1 VSRCTPELGAPRR
14 PGKPEDKLV
23 TPYYRLRMK
32 APQLRDVDLS
42 LAFADKDDYEKAL
55 REIELRLLRL
65 QNGHF
70 AERRRAIIVFEGRD
84 AAGKGG
90 AIKRLTEKLDPRGI
104 QVWPIGPPSPDEQ
117 ERHYL
122 FRFWEKIP
130 ARGTWAIFDRSWYGR
145 VLVERIDKFA
155 KKQEWKRAYAEINA
169 FEKMLV
175 DDGVTI
181 VKMLFHISKKE
192 QLERF
197 EEREK
202 DPYKKW
208 KISKDDWHNRK
219 KWDAYTEAFDDML
232 RETHTQDA
240 PWHLV
245 SGEHKWHA
253 RVEACR
259 IVAKVLDKAR

>member
-1 VSRCTPELGAPRR
+1 
-14 PGKPEDKLV
+14 
-23 TPYYRLRMK
+23 MK

-42 LAFADKDDYEKAL
+42 LAFADKDDYEEAK

-65 QNGHF
+65 QIEHF
-70 AERRRAIIVFEGRD
+70 AEKRRAIIVFEGRD

-90 AIKRLTEKLDPRGI
+90 AIKRLTESLDPRGV
-104 QVWPIGPPSPDEQ
+104 QVWPIGPPTPDEQ
-117 ERHYL
+117 GRHYL

-145 VLVERIDKFA
+145 VLVERVDKFA
-155 KKQEWKRAYAEINA
+155 KKPEWKRAYAEINA
-169 FEKMLV
+169 FEKMLA
-175 DDGVTI
+175 DDGVPI
-181 VKMLFHISKKE
+181 VKLLFHISKKE
-192 QLERF
+192 QLARF
-197 EEREK
+197 EERERN
-202 DPYKKW
+202 PYKKW

-219 KWDAYTEAFDDML
+219 KWEAYTEAFDDML
-232 RETHTQDA
+232 RETHTINA

-259 IVAKVLDKAR
+259 IVAKALDKAR